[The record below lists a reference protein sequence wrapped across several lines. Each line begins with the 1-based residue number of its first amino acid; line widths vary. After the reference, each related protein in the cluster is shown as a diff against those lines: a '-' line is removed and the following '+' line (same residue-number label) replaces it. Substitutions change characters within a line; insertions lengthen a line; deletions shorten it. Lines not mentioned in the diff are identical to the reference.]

1 MQHMNNFS
9 LQNLLHLQD
18 DFNNSLK
25 QMISTNNY
33 AIKIYQLIDKTFFK

>member
-1 MQHMNNFS
+1 MQHMNNLS

-25 QMISTNNY
+25 QMIKY
-33 AIKIYQLIDKTFFK
+33 DQQIIML